1 MKSRNAVIS
10 VIIISAFAYFGAQ
23 QGSYQANYYWAR
35 IAEER
40 KARKDSELEQR
51 NKKEAAELRSMIA
64 KGLDRESRERW
75 DKYDK
80 CLKLGAV
87 KAGQPPGS
95 MEPIVS
101 TFIPNWMQY
110 CLTGTV
116 SMKQV
121 TNNSNSD
128 SQ

>member
-1 MKSRNAVIS
+1 MKRRSAVIS

-23 QGSYQANYYWAR
+23 RGSYQANYHWAR

-40 KARKDSELEQR
+40 KARKEAELEQR
-51 NKKEAAELRSMIA
+51 KKIEAAELRSMIA

-80 CLKLGAV
+80 CLKLGGV

-101 TFIPNWMQY
+101 AFIPNWMQY

-116 SMKQV
+116 SMKQD
-121 TNNSNSD
+121 TDNSTSD